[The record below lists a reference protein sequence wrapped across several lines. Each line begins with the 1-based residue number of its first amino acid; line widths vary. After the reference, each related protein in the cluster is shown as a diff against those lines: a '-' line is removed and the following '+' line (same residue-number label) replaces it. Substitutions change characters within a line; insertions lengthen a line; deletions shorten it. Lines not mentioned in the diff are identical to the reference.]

1 MKLEAA
7 MNKWI
12 LKINNLLVGWRRIRV
27 RPEEILLL
35 LPHCLHKQSCSQN
48 VIHSLDECK
57 RCGACTLGALSGIR
71 DECKVA
77 AFVAGGGRQALSLA
91 KQPGIK
97 AVVAVACEKEL
108 VQGILAAFP
117 KPVLGVTNITPE
129 GFCKNTL
136 ADPDKVRKAIASLT
150 ASP

>member
-1 MKLEAA
+1 MKLEALI
-7 MNKWI
+7 NKGI
-12 LKINNLLVGWRRIRV
+12 LNINNLLVRWRRIRV

-35 LPHCLHKQSCSQN
+35 LPHCLHKQSCPQN
-48 VIHSLDECK
+48 VIHSLDECR
-57 RCGACTLGALSGIR
+57 RCGACSLGALTGVR
-71 DECKVA
+71 DACKVA
-77 AFVAGGGRQALSLA
+77 AFVAGGGRQALALT

-117 KPVLGVTNITPE
+117 KPVLGIPNMTPE

-136 ADPDKVRKAIASLT
+136 ADPGKVMRAIASLT
-150 ASP
+150 AS